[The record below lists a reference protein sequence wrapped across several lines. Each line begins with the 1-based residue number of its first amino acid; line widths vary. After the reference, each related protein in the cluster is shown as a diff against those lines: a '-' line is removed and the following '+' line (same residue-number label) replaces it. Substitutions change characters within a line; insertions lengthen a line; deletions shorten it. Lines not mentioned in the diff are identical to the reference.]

1 LARGFKP
8 NLKRRTES
16 DILPGQKESVTTEAS
31 RTVMGRQMHKTEVHL
46 SAVEQKV
53 ETHKHVRNDIL
64 DFFSTPFWNNIP
76 DKPASFPPSA
86 HTHTKA
92 DITDFAHT
100 HPRGDIT
107 DFFAS
112 PFWGNI
118 PDKPP
123 TFPPSTHATTH
134 QSGGSD
140 ALTGNLDANARVGV
154 MNAGTLVG
162 TRRRVNFIAGTNVS
176 LNAVDDATNEKVDV
190 TINASLQPHNLLSDA
205 HADTQPTLVQRG
217 MLIVGQLIGTVI
229 KWAGLALGAA
239 GKFLKSTGTDV
250 VWDNVTAGDVAAG
263 QFGANTGGGNYS
275 FPGNVG
281 IGTTTPGQRLEV
293 SGNIKISGSGTT
305 ITTSNTELVLEQTGD
320 QYGTTRLR
328 LQNRTRANGVVFE
341 QAGTVDLVDCVFKSL
356 SDTGNIRFE
365 SRSGF
370 PYTMRAPQFE
380 IGSPGNPTL
389 IISDIGIA
397 VFRGNAGIGTL
408 SPTSKLHIVGSTGYN
423 QLRLQTPYTPTSS
436 NDPNGNVGDICWDNN
451 YIYVKTSTGWRRA
464 PLSAF

>member
-1 LARGFKP
+1 
-8 NLKRRTES
+8 
-16 DILPGQKESVTTEAS
+16 
-31 RTVMGRQMHKTEVHL
+31 MGRQMDATEVHL
-46 SAVEQKV
+46 TVMEQKV

-64 DFFSTPFWNNIP
+64 DFFSTPFWDNIP
-76 DKPASFPPSA
+76 DKPTSFPPSA

-100 HPRGDIT
+100 HPRGDIA

-112 PFWGNI
+112 PFWNNI
-118 PDKPP
+118 PDKPSA
-123 TFPPSTHATTH
+123 FPPSAHATTH

-217 MLIVGQLIGTVI
+217 MLIVGKLIGTVI

-239 GKFLKSTGTDV
+239 GKFLKSNGTDV
-250 VWDNVTAGDVAAG
+250 VWDNVTAADVAAG

-275 FPGNVG
+275 FPGRVGIGTPTPQSALNVVGVIRVDGISGASGVLAVTNASSGTRANFTSLNDLNHYIQMEIMGSAEVGTLFGLPLADLAFIRVVKASSTTPFVIGTQYAGPLILATNNAERMRIAPNGNVG
-281 IGTTTPGQRLEV
+281 IGTT
-293 SGNIKISGSGTT
+293 
-305 ITTSNTELVLEQTGD
+305 
-320 QYGTTRLR
+320 
-328 LQNRTRANGVVFE
+328 
-341 QAGTVDLVDCVFKSL
+341 
-356 SDTGNIRFE
+356 
-365 SRSGF
+365 
-370 PYTMRAPQFE
+370 AP
-380 IGSPGNPTL
+380 T
-389 IISDIGIA
+389 A
-397 VFRGNAGIGTL
+397 
-408 SPTSKLHIVGSTGYN
+408 KLHIAGATGYN

-436 NDPNGNVGDICWDNN
+436 NDPNGNVGDICWDDN
-451 YIYVKTSTGWRRA
+451 YIYVKTSTGWKRA

>member
-1 LARGFKP
+1 MA
-8 NLKRRTES
+8 
-16 DILPGQKESVTTEAS
+16 
-31 RTVMGRQMHKTEVHL
+31 MGRQMEATEVHL
-46 SAVEQKV
+46 MGVEQKL

-64 DFFSTPFWNNIP
+64 DFFSTPFWGNIP
-76 DKPASFPPSA
+76 DKPTSFPPSA

-100 HPRGDIT
+100 HPRGDIA

-112 PFWGNI
+112 PFWNNI
-118 PDKPP
+118 PDKPS
-123 TFPPSTHATTH
+123 TFPPSAHATTH

-217 MLIVGQLIGTVI
+217 MLIVGRLIGTVI

-239 GKFLKSTGTDV
+239 GKFLKSNGTDV
-250 VWDNVTAGDVAAG
+250 VWDNVTAADVAAG

-275 FPGNVG
+275 FPGRVG
-281 IGTTTPGQRLEV
+281 IGTTTPVSKLSVNGATTDSMIADFQVEGQSRIFIRPLVSGTNRYAALVFSDYGLSNNIYTRIQYQFPNGAIIDWIVPTDGGRPAFPNGLNAMAVYGLGTQPLTIGTYYPYPVRFISNNVQRMTIDV
-293 SGNIKISGSGTT
+293 SGN
-305 ITTSNTELVLEQTGD
+305 V
-320 QYGTTRLR
+320 
-328 LQNRTRANGVVFE
+328 
-341 QAGTVDLVDCVFKSL
+341 
-356 SDTGNIRFE
+356 
-365 SRSGF
+365 
-370 PYTMRAPQFE
+370 
-380 IGSPGNPTL
+380 
-389 IISDIGIA
+389 
-397 VFRGNAGIGTL
+397 GIGTTA
-408 SPTSKLHIVGSTGYN
+408 PTARLHVVGSTGYN

-436 NDPNGNVGDICWDNN
+436 ADPNGNVGDIAWDNN
-451 YIYVKTSTGWRRA
+451 YIYVKTSTGWKRA
-464 PLSAF
+464 ALTSF